1 MDKAESKQP
10 GVRGALVKIRDMWR
24 SNPLFS
30 TGIALLVMVIVQ
42 TVAFS
47 MNADFSNP
55 GEWFQGWVGNW
66 ISLLRGN
73 AGIGI
78 IALGM
83 TFVIISGGIDL
94 SVGSVY
100 VAVGAFTM
108 MLLDT
113 GTNGWL
119 QSIGL
124 TGVPAILI
132 ALVLAMLFGGILG
145 EGNGRLASIGLG
157 GIPAILLALVL
168 ALALGALLG
177 EGNGLLISYGRMPP
191 FIATLGA
198 MQILRS
204 VTQYFM
210 KLQSP
215 TLPDSY
221 KGIAR
226 LSIGGQQLMPILY
239 WAILAG
245 AMYFISRQTTFGRY
259 VFAIGSNERTT
270 QLSGVNVRKV
280 KRRVYAL
287 TGFLVAIAAII
298 QTSRIG
304 SMDYASAGS
313 GFEMDAIAAVI
324 VGGTSMS
331 GGRGSIVGTVFG
343 TLIVAVMNNL
353 LNLIGVD
360 PYLSAAFK
368 GAIIIGAVLLQRKD
382 KA

>member
-100 VAVGAFTM
+100 VTVGAFIM
-108 MLLDT
+108 VLLNT
-113 GTNGWL
+113 SEGGW
-119 QSIGL
+119 
-124 TGVPAILI
+124 
-132 ALVLAMLFGGILG
+132 
-145 EGNGRLASIGLG
+145 LASIGLG

-210 KLQSP
+210 KTQK
-215 TLPDSY
+215 TELPDAY
-221 KGIAR
+221 KAIAR
-226 LSIGGQQLMPILY
+226 FDIGGQQLMPIVY
-239 WAILAG
+239 WALLAA
-245 AMYFISRQTTFGRY
+245 AMYIITRKTSFGRY

-270 QLSGVNVRKV
+270 RLSGVNVRKV

-287 TGFLVAIAAII
+287 GGFLVAVAAII

-313 GFEMDAIAAVI
+313 GFEMDAIASVI

-382 KA
+382 KS

>member
-1 MDKAESKQP
+1 MDKVEKKA
-10 GVRGALVKIRDMWR
+10 GAMGALLRLRDLWR
-24 SNPLFS
+24 TSPLFS
-30 TGIALLVMVIVQ
+30 TGIALIVMVIVQ
-42 TVAFS
+42 TVALS
-47 MNADFSNP
+47 MNTSFSSF
-55 GEWFQGWVGNW
+55 GEWFQNWLQNW

-100 VAVGAFTM
+100 VTTGAFIM
-108 MLLDT
+108 VLLNT
-113 GTNGWL
+113 GESGWL
-119 QSIGL
+119 
-124 TGVPAILI
+124 T
-132 ALVLAMLFGGILG
+132 
-145 EGNGRLASIGLG
+145 SIGLG
-157 GIPAILLALVL
+157 GIPAILLGLILALVL
-168 ALALGALLG
+168 GSLLG

-191 FIATLGA
+191 FIATLGS

-210 KLQSP
+210 KTQK
-215 TLPDSY
+215 TELPEAY
-221 KGIAR
+221 KSIAR
-226 LSIGGQQLMPILY
+226 LDIGGQQIMPIVY
-239 WAILAG
+239 WAVLAA
-245 AMYFISRQTTFGRY
+245 AMYVISRKTTFGRY

-270 QLSGVNVRKV
+270 RLSGVDVRKV

-287 TGFLVAIAAII
+287 TGFLVGVAAII

-313 GFEMDAIAAVI
+313 GFEMDAIASVI

-331 GGRGSIVGTVFG
+331 GGRGSIIGTVFG

-368 GAIIIGAVLLQRKD
+368 GAIIIGAVLLQRKE
-382 KA
+382 KN

>member
-1 MDKAESKQP
+1 MGNAEKNKTGLLARFQL
-10 GVRGALVKIRDMWR
+10 AWR
-24 SNPLFS
+24 TNPLFS
-30 TGIALLVMVIVQ
+30 TGIALIVMVIVQ
-42 TVAFS
+42 TLALTVNSSFASFG
-47 MNADFSNP
+47 D
-55 GEWFQGWVGNW
+55 WFQNWLFNW
-66 ISLLRGN
+66 ISLLRNN
-73 AGIGI
+73 AAIGI

-113 GTNGWL
+113 GANGWL
-119 QSIGL
+119 KAMGL
-124 TGVPAILI
+124 TGAPAILI
-132 ALVLAMLFGGILG
+132 ALVLAMLFGG
-145 EGNGRLASIGLG
+145 
-157 GIPAILLALVL
+157 
-168 ALALGALLG
+168 LLG

-204 VTQYFM
+204 VTQYCM
-210 KLQSP
+210 KMQSP
-215 TLPDSY
+215 TLPESY

-226 LSIGGQQLMPILY
+226 LGIGGQQLMPILY
-239 WAILAG
+239 WAVLAG

-270 QLSGVNVRKV
+270 RLSGVNVRKV

>member
-1 MDKAESKQP
+1 MGNAEKNKTGLLARFQL
-10 GVRGALVKIRDMWR
+10 AWR
-24 SNPLFS
+24 TNPLFS
-30 TGIALLVMVIVQ
+30 TGVALIVMVVVQ
-42 TVAFS
+42 TLALT
-47 MNADFSNP
+47 MNSSFASFGD
-55 GEWFQGWVGNW
+55 WFQNWLFNW
-66 ISLLRGN
+66 ISLLRNN
-73 AGIGI
+73 AAIGI

-113 GTNGWL
+113 GANGWL
-119 QSIGL
+119 KAMGL

-132 ALVLAMLFGGILG
+132 ALVLAMLFGG
-145 EGNGRLASIGLG
+145 
-157 GIPAILLALVL
+157 
-168 ALALGALLG
+168 LLG

-204 VTQYFM
+204 VTQYCM
-210 KLQSP
+210 KMQSP
-215 TLPDSY
+215 TLPETY

-226 LSIGGQQLMPILY
+226 LGIGGQQLMPILY
-239 WAILAG
+239 WAVLAG

-270 QLSGVNVRKV
+270 RLSGVNVRKV

>member
-1 MDKAESKQP
+1 MMGKAKKNSLP
-10 GVRGALVKIRDMWR
+10 GRVQELWR
-24 SNPLFS
+24 TNPLFS
-30 TGIALLVMVIVQ
+30 TGMALVVMIIVQ
-42 TVAFS
+42 TMALS
-47 MNADFSNP
+47 MNTSFGSF
-55 GEWFQGWVGNW
+55 GEWFQNWLQNW

-83 TFVIISGGIDL
+83 TSVIISGGIDL

-100 VAVGAFTM
+100 VTVGAFIM
-108 MLLDT
+108 VLLNT
-113 GTNGWL
+113 GAGGWL
-119 QSIGL
+119 Q
-124 TGVPAILI
+124 
-132 ALVLAMLFGGILG
+132 
-145 EGNGRLASIGLG
+145 SIGLG
-157 GIPAILLALVL
+157 GIPAIIIAL
-168 ALALGALLG
+168 LGAMLLGSLLG

-191 FIATLGA
+191 FIATLGS

-210 KLQSP
+210 KTQK
-215 TLPDSY
+215 TELPDAY
-221 KGIAR
+221 KAIAR
-226 LSIGGQQLMPILY
+226 LDIGGQQLMPILY
-239 WAILAG
+239 WAILAA
-245 AMYFISRQTTFGRY
+245 AMYIISYKTTFGRY

-270 QLSGVNVRKV
+270 RLSGVNVRQV

-287 TGFLVAIAAII
+287 TGFLVAVAAII

-313 GFEMDAIAAVI
+313 GFEMDAIASVI

-382 KA
+382 KN

>member
-1 MDKAESKQP
+1 MDKAEKNRKQNVFSSM
-10 GVRGALVKIRDMWR
+10 GRMWKT
-24 SNPLFS
+24 NPLFS
-30 TGIALLVMVIVQ
+30 TGIALIVMVIVQ
-42 TVAFS
+42 TVALT
-47 MNADFSNP
+47 MNSSFGSF
-55 GEWFQGWVGNW
+55 GEWLTNWLTNWV
-66 ISLLRGN
+66 SLLRNN

-108 MLLDT
+108 VLLDT
-113 GTNGWL
+113 GDSGWL
-119 QSIGL
+119 
-124 TGVPAILI
+124 
-132 ALVLAMLFGGILG
+132 
-145 EGNGRLASIGLG
+145 GRLGLG
-157 GIPAILLALVL
+157 GIPAILIALVAAVL
-168 ALALGALLG
+168 FGALLG
-177 EGNGLLISYGRMPP
+177 EGNGLLISYGKMPP

-210 KLQSP
+210 KMQK
-215 TLPDSY
+215 TELPDAY
-221 KGIAR
+221 KMISR
-226 LSIGGQQLMPILY
+226 FDIGGQQLMPILY
-239 WAILAG
+239 WALIAA
-245 AMYFISRQTTFGRY
+245 AMYVISKKTTFGRY

-270 QLSGVNVRKV
+270 RLSGVNVKKI

-287 TGFLVAIAAII
+287 MGFLVAVAAII

-304 SMDYASAGS
+304 SMDYSSAGS
-313 GFEMDAIAAVI
+313 GYEMDAIAAVI
-324 VGGTSMS
+324 VGGTSMA
-331 GGRGSIVGTVFG
+331 GGRGSVVGTVFG

-382 KA
+382 NG

>member
-1 MDKAESKQP
+1 MEKAEANKMP
-10 GVRGALVKIRDMWR
+10 RCLLKLRDLWR
-24 SNPLFS
+24 ANPLFS
-30 TGIALLVMVIVQ
+30 TGMALVVMVIVQ
-42 TVAFS
+42 TAVLA
-47 MNADFSNP
+47 MNSSFGTF
-55 GEWFQGWVGNW
+55 GEWFQNWLQNW

-100 VAVGAFTM
+100 VTVGAFLM
-108 MLLDT
+108 VLLNT
-113 GTNGWL
+113 GEGGWL
-119 QSIGL
+119 
-124 TGVPAILI
+124 
-132 ALVLAMLFGGILG
+132 
-145 EGNGRLASIGLG
+145 ASLGLG
-157 GIPAILLALVL
+157 GIPAIILALLL
-168 ALALGALLG
+168 ALALGSLLG
-177 EGNGLLISYGRMPP
+177 ESNGLLISYGRMPP
-191 FIATLGA
+191 FIATLGS

-210 KLQSP
+210 KTQK
-215 TLPDSY
+215 TELPDAY
-221 KGIAR
+221 KSIAR
-226 LSIGGQQLMPILY
+226 FSIGGQQLMPILY
-239 WAILAG
+239 WALLAV
-245 AMYFISRQTTFGRY
+245 AMYIISQKTTFGRY

-270 QLSGVNVRKV
+270 RLSGVNVRKV

-287 TGFLVAIAAII
+287 TGFLVAVAAII

-313 GFEMDAIAAVI
+313 GFEMDAIASVI

-331 GGRGSIVGTVFG
+331 GGRGSVVGTVLG

-368 GAIIIGAVLLQRKD
+368 GAIIIGAVLLQRKE
-382 KA
+382 KT

>member
-1 MDKAESKQP
+1 MGNAEKNKTGLLARFQL
-10 GVRGALVKIRDMWR
+10 AWR
-24 SNPLFS
+24 TNPLFS
-30 TGIALLVMVIVQ
+30 TGVALIVMVVVQ
-42 TVAFS
+42 TLALT
-47 MNADFSNP
+47 MNSSFASFGD
-55 GEWFQGWVGNW
+55 WFQNWLFNW
-66 ISLLRGN
+66 ISLLRNN
-73 AGIGI
+73 AAIGI

-113 GTNGWL
+113 GANGWL
-119 QSIGL
+119 KAVGL

-132 ALVLAMLFGGILG
+132 ALVLAMLFGG
-145 EGNGRLASIGLG
+145 
-157 GIPAILLALVL
+157 
-168 ALALGALLG
+168 LLG

-204 VTQYFM
+204 VTQYCM
-210 KLQSP
+210 KMQSP
-215 TLPDSY
+215 TLPEAY

-226 LSIGGQQLMPILY
+226 LGIGGQQLMPILY
-239 WAILAG
+239 WAVLAG

-270 QLSGVNVRKV
+270 RLSGVNVRKV

>member
-1 MDKAESKQP
+1 MDKAENKKA
-10 GVRGALVKIRDMWR
+10 GVMGVLAKTRDMWR

-42 TVAFS
+42 TVALS
-47 MNADFSNP
+47 MNTSFDSF
-55 GEWFQGWVGNW
+55 GQWFQNWVQNW
-66 ISLLRGN
+66 VSLLRGN

-100 VAVGAFTM
+100 VAVGAFIM
-108 MLLDT
+108 VLLNT
-113 GTNGWL
+113 GAGGWL
-119 QSIGL
+119 AGM
-124 TGVPAILI
+124 A
-132 ALVLAMLFGGILG
+132 
-145 EGNGRLASIGLG
+145 LG
-157 GIPAILLALVL
+157 GVPAILLALVL

-191 FIATLGA
+191 FIATLGS

-210 KLQSP
+210 KTQK
-215 TLPDSY
+215 TELPDAY
-221 KGIAR
+221 KAIAR
-226 LSIGGQQLMPILY
+226 FDIGGQQLMPILY
-239 WAILAG
+239 WAVLAA
-245 AMYFISRQTTFGRY
+245 AMYIISRKTSFGRY

-270 QLSGVNVRKV
+270 RLSGVNVRKV

-287 TGFLVAIAAII
+287 GGFLVAVAAII

-313 GFEMDAIAAVI
+313 GFEMDAIASVI

-331 GGRGSIVGTVFG
+331 GGRGSIIGTVFG

>member
-1 MDKAESKQP
+1 MDKAEKRKE
-10 GVRGALVKIRDMWR
+10 GAMGILHRLRDLWRG
-24 SNPLFS
+24 SPLFS
-30 TGIALLVMVIVQ
+30 TGMALLVMVIVQ
-42 TVAFS
+42 TLALS
-47 MNADFSNP
+47 MNTSFDTF
-55 GEWFQGWVGNW
+55 GQWFQNWLQNWV
-66 ISLLRGN
+66 SLLRGN

-100 VAVGAFTM
+100 VTVGAFLM
-108 MLLDT
+108 VLLNT
-113 GTNGWL
+113 GAGGWL
-119 QSIGL
+119 AG
-124 TGVPAILI
+124 
-132 ALVLAMLFGGILG
+132 
-145 EGNGRLASIGLG
+145 IGLG
-157 GIPAILLALVL
+157 GISAILLALVL
-168 ALALGALLG
+168 AMALGSLLG

-191 FIATLGA
+191 FIATLGS

-204 VTQYFM
+204 VTQYCM
-210 KLQSP
+210 KAQK
-215 TLPDSY
+215 TELPDAY
-221 KGIAR
+221 KAIAR
-226 LSIGGQQLMPILY
+226 FDIGGQQLMPIIY
-239 WAILAG
+239 WAVLAA
-245 AMYFISRQTTFGRY
+245 AMYIISQKTSFGRY

-270 QLSGVNVRKV
+270 RLSGVNVRKV

-287 TGFLVAIAAII
+287 TGFLVAIAAVI

-313 GFEMDAIAAVI
+313 GFEMDAIASVI

-331 GGRGSIVGTVFG
+331 GGRGSIIGTVFG
-343 TLIVAVMNNL
+343 TLIVAVMNYL

-382 KA
+382 KN

>member
-1 MDKAESKQP
+1 MGNAEKNKTGLLARFQL
-10 GVRGALVKIRDMWR
+10 AWR
-24 SNPLFS
+24 TNPLFS
-30 TGIALLVMVIVQ
+30 TGVALIVMVVVQ
-42 TVAFS
+42 TLALT
-47 MNADFSNP
+47 MNSSFASFGD
-55 GEWFQGWVGNW
+55 WFQNWLFNW
-66 ISLLRGN
+66 ISLLRNN
-73 AGIGI
+73 AAIGI

-113 GTNGWL
+113 GANGWL
-119 QSIGL
+119 KAVGL

-132 ALVLAMLFGGILG
+132 ALVLAMLFGG
-145 EGNGRLASIGLG
+145 
-157 GIPAILLALVL
+157 
-168 ALALGALLG
+168 LLG

-204 VTQYFM
+204 VTQYCM
-210 KLQSP
+210 KMQSP
-215 TLPDSY
+215 TLPETY

-226 LSIGGQQLMPILY
+226 LGIGGQQLMPILY
-239 WAILAG
+239 WAVLAG

-270 QLSGVNVRKV
+270 RLSGVNVRKV

-304 SMDYASAGS
+304 SMD
-313 GFEMDAIAAVI
+313 
-324 VGGTSMS
+324 
-331 GGRGSIVGTVFG
+331 
-343 TLIVAVMNNL
+343 
-353 LNLIGVD
+353 
-360 PYLSAAFK
+360 
-368 GAIIIGAVLLQRKD
+368 
-382 KA
+382 

>member
-1 MDKAESKQP
+1 MDSA
-10 GVRGALVKIRDMWR
+10 VKKDKFNFLTWAKHMWKT
-24 SNPLFS
+24 NPLFS
-30 TGIALLVMVIVQ
+30 TGIALIVMVILQ
-42 TVAFS
+42 TVALS
-47 MNADFSNP
+47 LNADFNSP
-55 GEWFQGWVGNW
+55 MDWLGKWVNNW
-66 ISLLRGN
+66 IALLRNN

-83 TFVIISGGIDL
+83 AFVIISGGIDL

-108 MLLDT
+108 VLLDT
-113 GTNGWL
+113 GMVGVL
-119 QSIGL
+119 KQIGL
-124 TGVPAILI
+124 TGVPAII
-132 ALVLAMLFGGILG
+132 IGVVLAMVFG
-145 EGNGRLASIGLG
+145 S
-157 GIPAILLALVL
+157 
-168 ALALGALLG
+168 LLG
-177 EGNGLLISYGRMPP
+177 ECNGLLVAHGKLPP
-191 FIATLGA
+191 FIATLGT

-210 KLQSP
+210 STRSVRLPTEYLQIS
-215 TLPDSY
+215 
-221 KGIAR
+221 G
-226 LSIGGQQLMPILY
+226 LSIGGQTLMPIIY
-239 WAILAG
+239 WGLLVA
-245 AMYFISRQTTFGRY
+245 AMYVISKHTTFGRY
-259 VFAIGSNERTT
+259 VFAVGSNERTT
-270 QLSGVNVRKV
+270 SLSGINVKKV
-280 KRRVYAL
+280 KRRVYAI

-324 VGGTSMS
+324 VGGTSMA
-331 GGRGSIVGTVFG
+331 GGKGSIIGTVFG

-382 KA
+382 NG